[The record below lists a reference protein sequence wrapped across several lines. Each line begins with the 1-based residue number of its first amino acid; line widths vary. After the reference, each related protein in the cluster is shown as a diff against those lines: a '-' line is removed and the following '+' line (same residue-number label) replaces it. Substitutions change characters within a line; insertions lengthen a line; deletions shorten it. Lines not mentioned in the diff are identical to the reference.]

1 MSFGES
7 RPREKKEREGEIK
20 KNKKTTKNRE
30 RVRSHNFP
38 PRVLSVRKLTGAEG
52 QTLCI
57 INKQRKLEEITLL
70 HYHIV
75 EYRGGFVQMDTANCV
90 S

>member
-7 RPREKKEREGEIK
+7 RPREKKEREGE
-20 KNKKTTKNRE
+20 KNKTKKQQKTE